1 MEALENNTNG
11 NCSEK
16 KKERENNEDGLY
28 QLSFENAS
36 IKHVIRTMFC
46 QIIITCSMNQRS
58 ETDQVTI

>member
-1 MEALENNTNG
+1 MVTAA
-11 NCSEK
+11 K
-16 KKERENNEDGLY
+16 KKKKKENNEDGLY